1 MFKLLLKDVAT
12 KKMLV
17 NFRELTSYLM
27 KEAGMD
33 EELPEL
39 VDKMATIKMIG
50 GMFLFILVMRTGIFG
65 IPFKFMVNKIAGE
78 GSVIFLLLPFV
89 SLYLFLAF
97 FFLLYRIWSKKVLT
111 RKLGELIPLAERA
124 IAKLKAAGR
133 DDLEEDIEEAE
144 FLNEDYKDRFGF

>member
-1 MFKLLLKDVAT
+1 MFRLLLKDVAT

-50 GMFLFILVMRTGIFG
+50 GRKWNKNIVQNFQKRNFG
-65 IPFKFMVNKIAGE
+65 I
-78 GSVIFLLLPFV
+78 
-89 SLYLFLAF
+89 
-97 FFLLYRIWSKKVLT
+97 
-111 RKLGELIPLAERA
+111 
-124 IAKLKAAGR
+124 
-133 DDLEEDIEEAE
+133 
-144 FLNEDYKDRFGF
+144 